1 MAFTLTKMRD
11 TIITHVNKQS
21 DKIQM
26 FKEDSINKLV
36 TYDCLKVCI
45 FIGAPRTVMALS
57 VTIRAEVYKTFKDF
71 MGPGHWLNCSY
82 DNYDHILKAA
92 LSAGDTTVKRRIIA
106 ELLKRNKKY
115 VEFSKRASKVNMDD
129 LMLDDALN

>member
-36 TYDCLKVCI
+36 TYDCLKVRF
-45 FIGAPRTVMALS
+45 FIRAPRTVMALS
-57 VTIRAEVYKTFKDF
+57 VPIRAEIDETF
-71 MGPGHWLNCSY
+71 
-82 DNYDHILKAA
+82 
-92 LSAGDTTVKRRIIA
+92 
-106 ELLKRNKKY
+106 
-115 VEFSKRASKVNMDD
+115 
-129 LMLDDALN
+129 

>member
-36 TYDCLKVCI
+36 TYDCLKVS
-45 FIGAPRTVMALS
+45 FLYQGSASDRQS
-57 VTIRAEVYKTFKDF
+57 VLQGRSLYHN
-71 MGPGHWLNCSY
+71 GP
-82 DNYDHILKAA
+82 
-92 LSAGDTTVKRRIIA
+92 
-106 ELLKRNKKY
+106 
-115 VEFSKRASKVNMDD
+115 
-129 LMLDDALN
+129 